1 MRWIARTPGPNR
13 RDSERGASAIIV
25 AILMV
30 ALLGFAAIAID
41 VGRIY
46 WERAQLQNGADSAAI
61 SVALDCS
68 KGKCA
73 EGETTAPGLADGNA
87 NDTRTKI
94 ESITY
99 PIPGTVRVTTGALST
114 DGDEGLGMTFANV
127 FGISEVS
134 VPATA
139 EASWGPPKITSS
151 FPWTA
156 PLCAFKN
163 LLSQDQ
169 LEDLAEFGHFDGAPS
184 NERITLRSDTK
195 APEIPECVGQPGY
208 VNGGF
213 AWIDFDA
220 SCQAQI
226 DLSTG
231 EPVAGSDPGNN
242 LPQSCK
248 TALDNAMANPI
259 LFPIFDSSI
268 GSGNG
273 GSYDIYGYGAFQITG
288 YHFSGS
294 SKLDPLA
301 PPCNEGPGANARCL
315 QGYFTLYSEMGDG
328 GDISTGP
335 SLGGT
340 IVRLTK

>member
-1 MRWIARTPGPNR
+1 MRWLTRTPTSNQ
-13 RDSERGASAIIV
+13 RDRERGASAIIV

-30 ALLGFAAIAID
+30 TLLGFAAIAID

-61 SVALDCS
+61 SVAMDCS
-68 KGKCA
+68 KGACTA
-73 EGETTAPGLADGNA
+73 GEATAPGFANDNA
-87 NDTRTKI
+87 NDAHTKI

-99 PIPGTVRVTTGALST
+99 PSHGTVRVTTGALSAA
-114 DGDEGLGMTFANV
+114 GDEGLGMTFANI
-127 FGISEVS
+127 FGISEVF

-139 EASWGPPKITSS
+139 EASWGPPMTTAV

-163 LLSQDQ
+163 LLSQEQ
-169 LEDLAEFGHFDGAPS
+169 LDDLEEVGHFDGTPS
-184 NERITLRSDTK
+184 NELITLRSDK
-195 APEIPECVGQPGY
+195 NAPVIPECVGQPGY

-231 EPVAGSDPGNN
+231 TPVAGSDPGNN
-242 LPQSCK
+242 LPQPCK
-248 TALDNAMANPI
+248 AALDDAVTRPI
-259 LFPIFDSSI
+259 LFPIFDSSSD
-268 GSGNG
+268 SGNNG
-273 GSYDIYGYGAFQITG
+273 MYDIYGYGAFQITG
-288 YHFSGS
+288 YQFSGYTS
-294 SKLDPLA
+294 IDTSA
-301 PPCNEGPGANARCL
+301 PPCDGGNARCL

-340 IVRLTK
+340 VVRLTK

>member
-1 MRWIARTPGPNR
+1 MRLITSTPRPNR
-13 RDSERGASAIIV
+13 PDSERGASAIIV
-25 AILMV
+25 AILMT
-30 ALLGFAAIAID
+30 ALIGFAAIAID

-68 KGKCA
+68 KGKCPD
-73 EGETTAPGLADGNA
+73 GEATAPGLANDNA
-87 NDTRTKI
+87 NDAHSKL
-94 ESITY
+94 EPITY
-99 PIPGTVRVTTGALST
+99 PTLRTVRVTTSALST
-114 DGDEGLGMTFANV
+114 EGDESLGMTFANI

-139 EASWGPPKITSS
+139 EASWGPPETTAS

-156 PLCAFKN
+156 PLCAFKS

-169 LEDLAEFGHFDGAPS
+169 LDDLAEFGHFDGAPS
-184 NERITLRSDTK
+184 DERITLRSDEN
-195 APEIPECVGQPGY
+195 APAIPECVDQPGY

-213 AWIDFDA
+213 AWIDFDDN
-220 SCQAQI
+220 CQAQI
-226 DLSTG
+226 DMSTG
-231 EPVAGSDPGNN
+231 DPVAGSDPGNN

-248 TALDNAMANPI
+248 TALDNAMDHPI
-259 LFPIFDSSI
+259 LFPIFDSSS
-268 GSGNG
+268 GTGNG

-288 YHFSGS
+288 YKFSGYT
-294 SKLDPLA
+294 KIDPSA
-301 PPCNEGPGANARCL
+301 PPCDGGNARCL

>member
-1 MRWIARTPGPNR
+1 MRWIARTHTPNQ

-25 AILMV
+25 AILMT

-46 WERAQLQNGADSAAI
+46 WERAQLQNGADAAAI
-61 SVALDCS
+61 SIAMDCS
-68 KGKCA
+68 RGACPV
-73 EGETTAPGLADGNA
+73 GEATAPGFANENA
-87 NDTRTKI
+87 NDEHTKL
-94 ESITY
+94 EPITY
-99 PIPGTVRVTTGALST
+99 PSPGTVRVTTGALSSA
-114 DGDEGLGMTFANV
+114 GKEGLDMTFANI

-134 VPATA
+134 VPAAA
-139 EASWGPPKITSS
+139 EASWGPPKATAS

-169 LEDLAEFGHFDGAPS
+169 LDDLAESGHFDGAPS
-184 NERITLRSDTK
+184 DERITLRSDTN
-195 APEIPECVGQPGY
+195 APVIPECVGQPGY

-213 AWIDFDA
+213 AWIDFDGT
-220 SCQAQI
+220 CQAQI

-231 EPVAGSDPGNN
+231 QPVAGNDPGNN

-248 TALDNAMANPI
+248 AALDNAMTHPI
-259 LFPIFDSSI
+259 LFPIFDSSS
-268 GSGNG
+268 GTGNG
-273 GSYDIYGYGAFQITG
+273 GMYHIYGYGAFQITG
-288 YHFSGS
+288 YKFSGYT
-294 SKLDPLA
+294 KIDPLA
-301 PPCNEGPGANARCL
+301 PPCSDGNARCL
-315 QGYFTLYSEMGDG
+315 QGYFTLYSEMGNG

>member
-1 MRWIARTPGPNR
+1 MRWIASTPTPNQ
-13 RDSERGASAIIV
+13 RDSERGSSAIIV
-25 AILMV
+25 AIMMV

-46 WERAQLQNGADSAAI
+46 WERAQLQNGADAAAI

-68 KGKCA
+68 KDKCSV
-73 EGETTAPGLADGNA
+73 GEATASGFANDNA
-87 NDTRTKI
+87 NDAHTTIK
-94 ESITY
+94 SISY
-99 PIPGTVRVTTGALST
+99 PSHGTVRVTTGALSAA
-114 DGDEGLGMTFANV
+114 GDEGLGMTFANI
-127 FGISEVS
+127 FGISKVS

-139 EASWGPPKITSS
+139 EASWGPPKVTAS

-169 LEDLAEFGHFDGAPS
+169 LDDLAEFGHFDGAPS
-184 NERITLRSDTK
+184 NQRITLRSDTN
-195 APEIPECVGQPGY
+195 APVIPECVGQPGY

-220 SCQAQI
+220 TNCQATI

-231 EPVAGSDPGNN
+231 DPVAGSDPGNN
-242 LPQSCK
+242 FPQACK
-248 TALDNAMANPI
+248 AALDNAMVHPI
-259 LFPIFDSSI
+259 LFPIFDTSI
-268 GSGNG
+268 GTGNNG
-273 GSYDIYGYGAFQITG
+273 KYDIYGYGAFKITG
-288 YHFSGS
+288 YKFSGYT
-294 SKLDPLA
+294 KIDPLA
-301 PPCNEGPGANARCL
+301 PPCSDGNARCL
-315 QGYFTLYSEMGDG
+315 QGYFTLYSEMGNG
-328 GDISTGP
+328 GGISTGP